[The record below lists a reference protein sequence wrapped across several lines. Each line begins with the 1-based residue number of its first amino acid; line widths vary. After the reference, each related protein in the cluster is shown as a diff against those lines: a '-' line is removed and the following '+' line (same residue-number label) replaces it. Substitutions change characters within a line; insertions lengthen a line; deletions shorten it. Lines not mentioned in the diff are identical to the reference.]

1 MGKFYVAD
9 IKERDL
15 VEAPFLVADKVLV
28 TAKTGTRYIKVRLR
42 DRTGEI
48 EGRIWEEVEE
58 RDSLFER
65 GDFVMVKAE
74 AVQYQG
80 RLQLNVL
87 ELRVCSEEEIAIED
101 FIPPPRRDPRE
112 MLQELKELASEI
124 GDPYLRRLVMAFLR
138 DEDFLEDFLR
148 APASKALH
156 HARLG
161 GLLEHTLSVA
171 KLVEKLR
178 GHYEGVDW
186 DLLMAGAIL
195 HDVGKVRELKGG
207 PAFEYTS
214 KGRLLGHI
222 VLGVEMVSKKIEAIE
237 GFPEERAMLLKHLII
252 SHHGRHEWGSPKRPK
267 TVEAELLHHLDD
279 LDAKVEGILEWI
291 GKGQGR
297 WTEFHRGFER
307 AFWRGDEPEG

>member
-15 VEAPFLVADKVLV
+15 VEAPFLVTDKVLV

-58 RDSLFER
+58 RGNLFER

-87 ELRVCSEEEIAIED
+87 ELRVCSEEEITLED
-101 FIPPPRRDPRE
+101 FVPPPRRDPGE

-138 DEDFLEDFLR
+138 DEAFLQDFLR
-148 APASKALH
+148 APASRTLH

-195 HDVGKVRELKGG
+195 HDVGKVRELRGG

-214 KGRLLGHI
+214 DGKLLGHI

-252 SHHGRHEWGSPKRPK
+252 SHHGRYEWGSPKRPK
-267 TVEAELLHHLDD
+267 TIEAELLHRLDD

-291 GKGQGR
+291 GKGEGR

-307 AFWRGDEPEG
+307 AFWRGGESEG